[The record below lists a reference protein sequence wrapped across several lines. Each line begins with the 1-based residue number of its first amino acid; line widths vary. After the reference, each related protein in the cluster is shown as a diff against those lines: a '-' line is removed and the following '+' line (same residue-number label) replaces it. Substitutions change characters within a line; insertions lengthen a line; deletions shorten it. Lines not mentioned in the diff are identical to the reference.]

1 MKKYIDNYTLLSLIF
16 DSVFGNEYK
25 LPKKEALDN
34 DNVVETV
41 ENLNGEILD
50 IKRKNEHYKA
60 ILLVIISIA
69 LICLIFK

>member
-1 MKKYIDNYTLLSLIF
+1 MKKYIDNYTLLSPIF

>member
-1 MKKYIDNYTLLSLIF
+1 MKKYIDNYTLLSPIF
-16 DSVFGNEYK
+16 DSVFGDEYK
-25 LPKKEALDN
+25 LSKKEALDN

-41 ENLNGEILD
+41 ENLNSEILD

-60 ILLVIISIA
+60 ILLVIINIA

>member
-1 MKKYIDNYTLLSLIF
+1 MKKYIDNYTLLSPIF
-16 DSVFGNEYK
+16 DSVFGDEYK
-25 LPKKEALDN
+25 LSKKEALNN
-34 DNVVETV
+34 DNIVDTV
-41 ENLNGEILD
+41 ENLNCEILD